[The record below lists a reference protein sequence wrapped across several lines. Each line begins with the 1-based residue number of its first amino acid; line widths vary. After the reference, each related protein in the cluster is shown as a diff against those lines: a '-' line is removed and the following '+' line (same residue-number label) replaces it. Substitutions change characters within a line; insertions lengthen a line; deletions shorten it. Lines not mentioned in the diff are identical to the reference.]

1 MFFRI
6 RYFLIVLWMERLEIF
21 GIIVIDEFDIYLLYL
36 IISRWEY
43 KGKKNLFLYFV
54 RNKR

>member
-43 KGKKNLFLYFV
+43 KGEKNLFFYFV

>member
-43 KGKKNLFLYFV
+43 KGKKNLFFYFV